1 VRHAS
6 LKMAL
11 IGAAIIVLAKEGM
24 AATITVH
31 EPDGESGSRKTA
43 PSQRWDRHRP
53 IQSDEGTFQCHLC
66 CAATRQKSFPSY
78 WSVCFPLHQPA
89 MRQTLHLMEGIYLQE
104 RRPMGSFF
112 ICMDATGW

>member
-1 VRHAS
+1 MFISKPHTRARQANAISDHFPSRHT
-6 LKMAL
+6 
-11 IGAAIIVLAKEGM
+11 M
-24 AATITVH
+24 AATNKCLAQSNK
-31 EPDGESGSRKTA
+31 SGTA
-43 PSQRWDRHRP
+43 GATTKR
-53 IQSDEGTFQCHLC
+53 QCHLC

-89 MRQTLHLMEGIYLQE
+89 MRQTLHLLEGIYLQE